1 MRRAAADVPD
11 LVPVLSRGKH
21 RTPRRGACFM
31 EYASYLAG
39 ERWSDHPRCTHP
51 LVAVVA
57 RLVNDSTTDE
67 HRQRLVPLIPS
78 VIGLTSTDPHVDV
91 LVAWRC
97 ATAALP
103 IAAAERQRAMAVAVL
118 SSERMLARLDGE
130 PLERVRI
137 GSMEAL
143 DAAPLA
149 AGWARTFVQ
158 RHDVSVEEFR
168 RFAAPHVAHI
178 AVPAIA
184 QACVPD
190 PDERL
195 VRLLAAVIADCAAY
209 RDTSVAP
216 APRRT
221 LTPSR

>member
-1 MRRAAADVPD
+1 MRRAAAVVPD

-21 RTPRRGACFM
+21 RNPRRGACFM

-57 RLVNDSTTDE
+57 RLVNDYTSDE

-78 VIGLTSTDPHVDV
+78 VIGLTSDDPHVDV
-91 LVAWRC
+91 LIAWRC
-97 ATAALP
+97 ATSALP

-118 SSERMLARLDGE
+118 SAERMFSRLDGQPPAE
-130 PLERVRI
+130 ITQGTRQ
-137 GSMEAL
+137 AL

-158 RHDVSVEEFR
+158 RHDVSVDEFR
-168 RFAAPHVAHI
+168 RYAAPHVARI

-195 VRLLAAVIADCAAY
+195 IRLLTQVIADCAAY
-209 RDTSVAP
+209 RDAP
-216 APRRT
+216 AAAPVT
-221 LTPSR
+221 LNVPQPH

>member
-1 MRRAAADVPD
+1 
-11 LVPVLSRGKH
+11 
-21 RTPRRGACFM
+21 M

-57 RLVNDSTTDE
+57 RLVNDHTSDRG
-67 HRQRLVPLIPS
+67 RQHLAPLVPS
-78 VIGLTSTDPHVDV
+78 VIGLTSSDPRVDV
-91 LVAWRC
+91 DVALRC

-118 SSERMLARLDGE
+118 SGERARVA
-130 PLERVRI
+130 LEGRQRPVQHELQRASI
-137 GSMEAL
+137 DAL
-143 DAAPLA
+143 DSAPQAAS
-149 AGWARTFVQ
+149 WARTFVR

-168 RFAAPHVAHI
+168 RTAAPHIARI

-190 PDERL
+190 PDERMRQLL
-195 VRLLAAVIADCAAY
+195 VDVIAACAA
-209 RDTSVAP
+209 RCTVDVASSTATEHAP
-216 APRRT
+216 A
-221 LTPSR
+221 S